1 MFHAEHIGSLLRPE
15 ALLRAKEAHK
25 AGRLDAD
32 ELRAVEDAAI
42 RDIVALQERCG
53 LPVVTDGELRR
64 DTYVDFAMSGV
75 TGVKPQWVDD
85 AGVRYRNNRGE
96 ETDAPRAIPTVN
108 GKIRNASTEAKDF
121 AFLRS
126 VTKATPKITVV
137 GPCFLHFTA
146 GREHISREVYP
157 SLTDF
162 WTDIVAAYHDHLRN
176 LYAAGC
182 RYVQMDETSIAKFP
196 DPKIRSWLAA
206 RGDDWRDLL
215 ATYTDVINAV
225 TDGAPKGMQ
234 VSLHLC
240 RGNNRGHWQAEG
252 GYDSIAESLFAK
264 LRIDRF
270 FLEYDTPRA
279 GSFEPLR
286 RLPAH
291 KSVVLGLLSTKVPAA
306 EPVETLIA
314 RLTEASSYVD
324 VERLG
329 VSPQCGF
336 WGGINLC
343 TFEELESKLRRVVET
358 ANKFWH

>member
-1 MFHAEHIGSLLRPE
+1 LKSE
-15 ALLRAKEAHK
+15 ALQRAKAERK
-25 AGRLDAD
+25 AGRLDAGG
-32 ELRAVEDAAI
+32 LRAVEDAAV

-75 TGVKPQWVDD
+75 TGVKPEWVEEG
-85 AGVRYRNNRGE
+85 GVRYRNNQGE
-96 ETDAPRAIPTVN
+96 ETNAPRSLPSVT
-108 GKIRNASTEAKDF
+108 GKIQNASTEAKDF

-126 VTKATPKITVV
+126 VAKATPKITVV

-146 GREHISREVYP
+146 GRDHISRAVYP
-157 SLTDF
+157 SLTEF
-162 WTDIVAAYHDHLRN
+162 WSDMVAAYHDHLRN
-176 LYAAGC
+176 LFAAGC

-196 DPKIRSWLAA
+196 DSKIRSWLEK
-206 RGDDWRDLL
+206 RGDNWKDLL
-215 ATYTDVINAV
+215 GTYTDVINAV
-225 TDGAPKGMQ
+225 VEGAPKGME
-234 VSLHLC
+234 VALHLC

-252 GYDSIAESLFAK
+252 SYDSIAESLFGK
-264 LRIDRF
+264 LKIDRF

-291 KSVVLGLLSTKVPAA
+291 KSVVLGLLSTKTPAA
-306 EPVETLIA
+306 EPVAALVA
-314 RLTEASSYVD
+314 RLDEASRYVD
-324 VERLG
+324 RERLG

-343 TFEELESKLRRVVET
+343 TFEELEAKLRRVVET
-358 ANKFWH
+358 ANSFWR